1 MFGWERA
8 RPAPGQ
14 TRIGKS
20 NRAIRRWAERFG
32 LLPAILS
39 ALVAGIFIAYVAYQV
54 VSRYTPTSQAAA
66 APIDITK
73 VALTIVAGV
82 GGVVALVI
90 AYRRQRDAEQSRF
103 VERFGA
109 AAAQLGA
116 TDAAVRIAGV
126 YAMAGT
132 ADEADGL
139 RRQQC
144 IDVLCGYLRLPY
156 SPELGGNHQ
165 TKHVQKRTT
174 GGDTGEDEDHFEYRQ
189 NDREVRATI
198 IRVIA
203 DHLRAEAEYSWSASQ
218 FDFRTAY
225 LEDVN
230 LSRAIFA
237 GAARFDE
244 ATFSG
249 DAWFDKAQFTGTAG
263 FDNATFAG
271 TAWFGEVAFRGDAAF
286 NKSVFSGI
294 AGFDKATFGG
304 TAWFGAATFGGD
316 AGFGAATF
324 SGNAR
329 FGGTTFRGDAG
340 FGGATIS
347 GDTWFDNATFGGD
360 AGFGG
365 ATFGGA
371 ARFDDATFGGDAG
384 FGGATFGGAARFGE
398 ATFSG
403 DAWFNTAT
411 FKGAA
416 VFARFAFAGR
426 TSFMAADFGSEPIVF
441 TQPRQWGPPPPEFDW
456 GNDGVGKPANVEPR
470 VWPPVVSAP

>member
-1 MFGWERA
+1 MFGRVA
-8 RPAPGQ
+8 KTATTAQG
-14 TRIGKS
+14 RISKS
-20 NRAIRRWAERFG
+20 NKVIRRWAERFG
-32 LLPAILS
+32 LLPAVLC

-54 VSRYTPTSQAAA
+54 VARYTPTNQAAA

-126 YAMAGT
+126 YAMAGA

-165 TKHVQKRTT
+165 TKHVRKRAT
-174 GGDTGEDEDHFEYRQ
+174 GAEAGEDEDHFEYRQ

-203 DHLRAEAEYSWSASQ
+203 DHLRPEAEYSWSASH

-225 LEDVN
+225 LEDVD
-230 LSRAIFA
+230 LSRAIFS
-237 GAARFDE
+237 GTARFDA
-244 ATFSG
+244 ATFNG
-249 DAWFDKAQFTGTAG
+249 DAG
-263 FDNATFAG
+263 FDRAAFHGDAGFDGTTFTGA
-271 TAWFGEVAFRGDAAF
+271 AWFREAHFRAAAAF
-286 NKSVFSGI
+286 GKALFSGT

-304 TAWFGAATFGGD
+304 AAWFGRATFGAD
-316 AGFGAATF
+316 AWFGEASFGGT
-324 SGNAR
+324 AR
-329 FGGTTFRGDAG
+329 FGGATFGGDAG

-347 GDTWFDNATFGGD
+347 GDTWFDKAVFHGD

-371 ARFDDATFGGDAG
+371 ARFDEATFRGDAG

-398 ATFSG
+398 ATFRG
-403 DAWFNTAT
+403 DAWFNSAK
-411 FKGAA
+411 FRGAA
-416 VFARFAFAGR
+416 VFAGFAFQGR
-426 TSFMAADFGSEPIVF
+426 TSFVAADFGSEPVEF
-441 TQPRQWGPPPPEFDW
+441 TEPRQWGPPPPEFDW
-456 GNDGVGKPANVEPR
+456 GADGTGKPANVEPR
-470 VWPPVVSAP
+470 RWPPEVRP